1 MILDFLNNSNF
12 PITDGVT
19 AYKINAKT
27 HNRIEVGYLALN
39 GVLRLREPKKSLTE
53 IDRKNINVYYSTF
66 KVYSLA
72 SSGNAQI
79 SSRNIKSNV
88 EELMISDTEY
98 SIGYFNNSKIF
109 MKEGSIDLVFW
120 SQYEE

>member
-1 MILDFLNNSNF
+1 MILDFLNNSSS
-12 PITDGVT
+12 PLTDGVT
-19 AYKINAKT
+19 VYKINAKT

-39 GVLRLREPKKSLTE
+39 SRLMLREPKKSLAE
-53 IDRKNINVYYSTF
+53 IDRKNINVYYPTF
-66 KVYSLA
+66 KVYSLD
-72 SSGNAQI
+72 SNSQI
-79 SSRNIKSNV
+79 SSRNVKSNV

-109 MKEGSIDLVFW
+109 MKDGSVDLVFW